1 MILPIFIASILIL
14 GILAPTARGADDN
27 ASGGETQ
34 APPPATETPP
44 PAAAPPATETPPPA
58 AAPPATETPPPAA
71 APPATETQGAAN
83 NESSADF
90 VNNILAVHNNARAA
104 VGVPPLVWSEKLAAD
119 AKTWV
124 EYLASSTCFPQ
135 TCVHDTEHLGTL
147 GEGENVANTGPPRTP
162 PQPAEMIQR
171 IWLAEKN
178 DYHGG
183 PPTTGITMP
192 GAGVTGHYTQMV
204 WNTTKAIGCAIATS
218 NSTNSDIL
226 VCRYSPPGNYPRPP
240 Y

>member
-1 MILPIFIASILIL
+1 
-14 GILAPTARGADDN
+14 
-27 ASGGETQ
+27 
-34 APPPATETPP
+34 
-44 PAAAPPATETPPPA
+44 
-58 AAPPATETPPPAA
+58 
-71 APPATETQGAAN
+71 
-83 NESSADF
+83 
-90 VNNILAVHNNARAA
+90 VHNSARAD

-162 PQPAEMIQR
+162 PQPAEMIQK

-183 PPTTGITMP
+183 PPTAGIIKP